1 MNKSEFLVRLL
12 RRKKRNNSVGDTGYS
27 MGYGMAMVEDLL
39 GHRNDIDRNADA
51 VEENR
56 NQHTNLNIPE
66 QAIIRSL

>member
-39 GHRNDIDRNADA
+39 DHCNDIDRNADA

-56 NQHTNLNIPE
+56 NQQTNLNIPE

>member
-39 GHRNDIDRNADA
+39 GHRNDIDRNAVT
-51 VEENR
+51 VEENQNR
-56 NQHTNLNIPE
+56 HTNLNIPE